1 MKHNTA
7 SSVAAA
13 DRPWLTLYSAPEAN
27 ATGNAASWYRSRAN
41 YLVYADGDP
50 TANSEIIM
58 YVGQNPSNST
68 ACQGTVFPASA
79 AFKQLVLKP
88 EVQQRTEFDFKPTTR
103 TNFSDNEVLYLMALS
118 SNSGSAAGAVDIDVL
133 EAGWCFATESK
144 KLELVVS
151 DAKGGWPQA

>member
-1 MKHNTA
+1 MKHNSA

-41 YLVYADGDP
+41 YVVYADVDP

-68 ACQGTVFPASA
+68 ACQGAVFPASA
-79 AFKQLVLKP
+79 TFKQLVLKP
-88 EVQQRTEFDFKPTTR
+88 VGQRTDYDFNPTTR
-103 TNFSDNEVLYLMALS
+103 TTFGDNEVLHLMALS

-133 EAGWCFATESK
+133 EAGWCFATENK